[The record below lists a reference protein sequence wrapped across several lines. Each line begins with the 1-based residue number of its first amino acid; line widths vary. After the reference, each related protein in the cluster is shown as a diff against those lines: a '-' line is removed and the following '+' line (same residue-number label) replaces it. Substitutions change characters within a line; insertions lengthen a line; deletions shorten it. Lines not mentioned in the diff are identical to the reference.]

1 MARVKVAAG
10 KEAQEKRKRRGS
22 GGERAGNGAGR
33 RKGKS
38 DERVATAR
46 GRGAGQSVKTAD
58 DRDATSHLVEDPRKI
73 ALFATPVRVELVT
86 AIQALGGTATVAELA
101 VQLGRPADGLYYHL
115 RALVRGGLLVERE
128 GANGRSYQ
136 LAIPEG
142 QSLRLRYK
150 PGATA
155 NARSVAKVAA
165 SMSRLAQR
173 DFQRA
178 LARPETVVEGP
189 ARELWAGR
197 LRGWVD
203 AGQLVEVNRLLHQL
217 ADLLLSTRPAG
228 GGKLVALHWLLAPLD
243 AQPARR
249 AGSATPKRRPRD

>member
-1 MARVKVAAG
+1 MAQKKTAPRKTAPRKTAQDRHDAAG
-10 KEAQEKRKRRGS
+10 
-22 GGERAGNGAGR
+22 
-33 RKGKS
+33 
-38 DERVATAR
+38 
-46 GRGAGQSVKTAD
+46 
-58 DRDATSHLVEDPRKI
+58 LVEDPKKI

-86 AIQALGGTATVAELA
+86 AIQALGGSATVAELA

-115 RALVRGGLLVERE
+115 RALVRGGLLRERE

-136 LAIPEG
+136 LTIPEG
-142 QSLRLRYK
+142 ESLRLRYK

-155 NARSVAKVAA
+155 NARSVAKVAT

-189 ARELWAGR
+189 ERELWAGR

-203 AGQLVEVNRLLHQL
+203 PDELVEINRLLHRL

-228 GGKLVALHWLLAPLD
+228 GGQLIAFHWLLAPLD
-243 AQPARR
+243 ARPARR
-249 AGSATPKRRPRD
+249 PEAGAPKRRRRD